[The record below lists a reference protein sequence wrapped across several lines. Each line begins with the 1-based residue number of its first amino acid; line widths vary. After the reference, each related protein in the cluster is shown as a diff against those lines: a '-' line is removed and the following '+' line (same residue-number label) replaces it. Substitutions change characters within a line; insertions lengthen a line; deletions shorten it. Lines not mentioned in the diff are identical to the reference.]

1 MELPRKKEKFENIF
15 WETEGRLS
23 RLIQLDAVLILR
35 EVQYVAVEERFLVAD
50 RA

>member
-23 RLIQLDAVLILR
+23 RLIVDAVLILR
-35 EVQYVAVEERFLVAD
+35 QVQYVAVEVRFLVAD